1 MPAFRF
7 RKSHPA
13 SEVGKVFTRR
23 FYDIIERLQAGFE
36 GERKFSIELLDAI
49 LSDFRQETCLSG
61 GRVWEKTPGGYR
73 CIREIGTRAHVGDD
87 FLFPLA
93 QIPLEQMRQHRLVHL
108 AKGDP
113 FFEVPAQQPLEVES
127 VTAFPVD
134 ENLNYIIALYFERS
148 EDFASKRGVIESF
161 LRIVGLFTSNLA
173 ASRREGEFLGE
184 ILELAHR
191 QQSSLLPEAVP
202 VFPGFDIHG
211 ASEPFAVVGG
221 DYFRFFDLFGPLLGV
236 CIADVKGKGFSAAV
250 QVTALHRVLAVLAQT
265 NLKIAYKAHLMNQA
279 FFDAHSIENLI
290 ALVYG
295 ELGPDGRF
303 HYANMAHVYPLWYRR
318 GADEFIELEEGG
330 PFLGLQPDAVY
341 GTGIVILEPGDFL
354 VLYTDGITEISDESG
369 EEYGRSRLKS
379 LVRDGR
385 DLAAVEL
392 TERIFQESR
401 AFSGTPG
408 RVDDDRTVVVIRRL
422 G

>member
-1 MPAFRF
+1 ML
-7 RKSHPA
+7 
-13 SEVGKVFTRR
+13 TRR

-36 GERKFSIELLDAI
+36 GERKFSIELLEA
-49 LSDFRQETCLSG
+49 LLNDFREETHLSG
-61 GRVWEKTPGGYR
+61 GRVWEKTPAGYR
-73 CIREIGTRAHVGDD
+73 CIREVGTRTRLGDD
-87 FLFPLA
+87 YLFPLA
-93 QIPLEQMRQHRLVHL
+93 QIPLEEMRKNRFIHL

-113 FFEVPAQQPLEVES
+113 LFDVPAQQAIEVES
-127 VTAFPVD
+127 FTAFPVD
-134 ENLNYIIALYFERS
+134 DDLHYVISIYFERS
-148 EDFASKRGVIESF
+148 EDFAAKRALIESF
-161 LRIVGLFTSNLA
+161 LRIVGLFTSSLA
-173 ASRREGEFLGE
+173 ASKREGEILGE

-191 QQSSLLPEAVP
+191 QQTSILPEKVP

-211 ASEPFAVVGG
+211 ASEPYTVVGG

-236 CIADVKGKGFSAAV
+236 CVADVKGKGFSAAV

-265 NLKIAYKAHLMNQA
+265 NLKIAYKAYLMNQA
-279 FFDAHSIENLI
+279 FFDTHSIENLI

-303 HYANMAHVYPLWYRR
+303 HYANMAHVYPLWYRH

-330 PFLGLQPDAVY
+330 PFLGLQPDAAY
-341 GTGIVILEPGDFL
+341 GTGIVILEPGDLL
-354 VLYTDGITEISDESG
+354 VLYTDGITEIADDSG

-379 LVRDGR
+379 LIRDGR

-392 TERIFQESR
+392 TERIFHESR
-401 AFSGTPG
+401 AFSGSPG
-408 RVDDDRTVVVIRRL
+408 RVNDDRTVVVIRRL